1 MGSAV
6 KKITRPVAKVL
17 NKVVPNEIKPAL
29 PYLAALAPYL
39 APGAFGA
46 MAGGV
51 GKFTG
56 ITNAMLQRAIVS
68 GGLNATSQLSQEG
81 AEERGLNP
89 LSLALAAGQGAL
101 SGGTASG
108 TLEGAKVA
116 GVTPAGETIRA
127 SQLAGMDLE
136 AANALNLQSPSFLG
150 NAQNV
155 ALDSL
160 STGAKFLNE
169 GTKPGAGI
177 MQTLQSAS
185 PSLGMAATE
194 QAVIAAQ
201 NARDAYE
208 RENAGWQDFSG
219 QQLAD
224 FSAGRRAS
232 ILGSMG
238 RAGFAQEEIDST
250 LEQLGLKNGG
260 RVAAMNGGIMDARRG
275 LVQYPGGYAG
285 DGPDFAVEN
294 TEEII
299 SRTDG
304 DSGVIY
310 RDPDTEETLT
320 IEEFLRRADEEEF
333 KNNRANGGIMGYNMG
348 GSVLPRGME
357 MDYRQ
362 GGFIP
367 MGSKER
373 ADDVPA
379 RVSKNEFVM
388 TADAVRAAGG
398 GSVNQGAKRMYELM
412 NNLEAKV

>member
-6 KKITRPVAKVL
+6 KKITRPVAKIL

-39 APGAFGA
+39 APGTFGA
-46 MAGGV
+46 MAGGI
-51 GKFTG
+51 GKFTN
-56 ITNAMLQRAIVS
+56 INNAMLQRAIVS
-68 GGLNATSQLSQEG
+68 GGLNVTSQLSQEG

-101 SGGTASG
+101 TTQPTLNTPGASETLQGAQTFGGRTLADIGEGTIASETTGLEFLKNKGLQGLSKTAEFLG
-108 TLEGAKVA
+108 EGAS
-116 GVTPAGETIRA
+116 E
-127 SQLAGMDLE
+127 
-136 AANALNLQSPSFLG
+136 
-150 NAQNV
+150 
-155 ALDSL
+155 
-160 STGAKFLNE
+160 GA
-169 GTKPGAGI
+169 
-177 MQTLQSAS
+177 TLKQMATSAS

-398 GSVNQGAKRMYELM
+398 GSVNKGAQKMYQLM

>member
-51 GKFTG
+51 GRFTG
-56 ITNAMLQRAIVS
+56 ISNAMLQRAIVS

-101 SGGTASG
+101 TAPGASETLQGAQTFGGKTLADIGEGTIANEATGLEFLKNKGLQGLSKTAEFLG
-108 TLEGAKVA
+108 EGAS
-116 GVTPAGETIRA
+116 E
-127 SQLAGMDLE
+127 
-136 AANALNLQSPSFLG
+136 
-150 NAQNV
+150 
-155 ALDSL
+155 
-160 STGAKFLNE
+160 GA
-169 GTKPGAGI
+169 
-177 MQTLQSAS
+177 TLKQMATSAS

-398 GSVNQGAKRMYELM
+398 GSVNQGAKKMYQLM

>member
-1 MGSAV
+1 MGGFIRKLTKPISRV
-6 KKITRPVAKVL
+6 LDKI
-17 NKVVPNEIKPAL
+17 VPNEIKPAL

-51 GKFTG
+51 GRFTG
-56 ITNAMLQRAIVS
+56 INNAMLQRAIVS
-68 GGLNATSQLSQEG
+68 GGLNLTSQLSQEG
-81 AEERGLNP
+81 AEKRGLNP
-89 LSLALAAGQGAL
+89 LSLALAAGQGAFTAPGASETLQGAQTFGGRTLADIGEGTIANEATGLEFLKNKGLQGL
-101 SGGTASG
+101 SKTAEFLG
-108 TLEGAKVA
+108 EGAK
-116 GVTPAGETIRA
+116 E
-127 SQLAGMDLE
+127 
-136 AANALNLQSPSFLG
+136 
-150 NAQNV
+150 
-155 ALDSL
+155 
-160 STGAKFLNE
+160 GA
-169 GTKPGAGI
+169 
-177 MQTLQSAS
+177 TLKQMATSAS

-320 IEEFLRRADEEEF
+320 IEEFLKRADEEEF

>member
-51 GKFTG
+51 GRFTG
-56 ITNAMLQRAIVS
+56 ISNAMLQRAIVS

-101 SGGTASG
+101 TTPGASETLQGAQTFGGKTLADIGEGTIANEATGLEFLKNKGLQGLSKTAEFLG
-108 TLEGAKVA
+108 EGAS
-116 GVTPAGETIRA
+116 E
-127 SQLAGMDLE
+127 
-136 AANALNLQSPSFLG
+136 
-150 NAQNV
+150 
-155 ALDSL
+155 
-160 STGAKFLNE
+160 GA
-169 GTKPGAGI
+169 
-177 MQTLQSAS
+177 TLKQMATSAS

-398 GSVNQGAKRMYELM
+398 GSVNQGAKKMYQLM

>member
-51 GKFTG
+51 GRFTG
-56 ITNAMLQRAIVS
+56 ISNAMLQRAIVS

-81 AEERGLNP
+81 AEERGINP

-101 SGGTASG
+101 TAPGASETLQGAQTFGGKTLADIGEGTIANEATGLEFLKNKGLQGLSKTAEFLG
-108 TLEGAKVA
+108 EGAS
-116 GVTPAGETIRA
+116 E
-127 SQLAGMDLE
+127 
-136 AANALNLQSPSFLG
+136 
-150 NAQNV
+150 
-155 ALDSL
+155 
-160 STGAKFLNE
+160 GA
-169 GTKPGAGI
+169 
-177 MQTLQSAS
+177 TLKQMATSAS

-398 GSVNQGAKRMYELM
+398 GSVNQGAKKMYQLM

>member
-17 NKVVPNEIKPAL
+17 DKVVPNEIKPAL

-101 SGGTASG
+101 TAPGASETLQGAQTFGGKTLANSRTLADIGEGTIANEATGLEFLKNKGLQGLSKTAEFLG
-108 TLEGAKVA
+108 EGAS
-116 GVTPAGETIRA
+116 E
-127 SQLAGMDLE
+127 
-136 AANALNLQSPSFLG
+136 
-150 NAQNV
+150 
-155 ALDSL
+155 
-160 STGAKFLNE
+160 GA
-169 GTKPGAGI
+169 
-177 MQTLQSAS
+177 TLKQMATSAS

-398 GSVNQGAKRMYELM
+398 GSVNQGAKKMYQLM

>member
-17 NKVVPNEIKPAL
+17 DKVVPNEIKPAL

-51 GKFTG
+51 GRFTG
-56 ITNAMLQRAIVS
+56 ISNAMLQRAIVS

-81 AEERGLNP
+81 AEERGINP

-101 SGGTASG
+101 TTPGASETLQGAQTFGGKTLADIGEGTIANEATGLEFLKNKGLQGLSKTAEFLG
-108 TLEGAKVA
+108 EGAS
-116 GVTPAGETIRA
+116 E
-127 SQLAGMDLE
+127 
-136 AANALNLQSPSFLG
+136 
-150 NAQNV
+150 
-155 ALDSL
+155 
-160 STGAKFLNE
+160 GA
-169 GTKPGAGI
+169 
-177 MQTLQSAS
+177 TLKQMATSAS

-398 GSVNQGAKRMYELM
+398 GSVNQGAKKMYQLM

>member
-51 GKFTG
+51 GRFTG
-56 ITNAMLQRAIVS
+56 ISNAMLQRAIVS

-81 AEERGLNP
+81 AEERGINP

-101 SGGTASG
+101 TTPGASETLQGAQTFGGKTLADIGEGTIANEATGLEFLKNKGLQGLSKTAEFLG
-108 TLEGAKVA
+108 EGAS
-116 GVTPAGETIRA
+116 E
-127 SQLAGMDLE
+127 
-136 AANALNLQSPSFLG
+136 
-150 NAQNV
+150 
-155 ALDSL
+155 
-160 STGAKFLNE
+160 GA
-169 GTKPGAGI
+169 
-177 MQTLQSAS
+177 TLKQMATSAS

-398 GSVNQGAKRMYELM
+398 GSVNQGAKKMYQLM